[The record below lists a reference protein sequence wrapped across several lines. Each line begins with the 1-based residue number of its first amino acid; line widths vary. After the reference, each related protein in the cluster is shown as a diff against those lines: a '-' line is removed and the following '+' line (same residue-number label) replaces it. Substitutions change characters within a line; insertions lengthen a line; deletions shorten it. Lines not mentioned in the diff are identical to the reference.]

1 MGDPAF
7 DYRHLSLAERLQLVE
22 DIWDSI
28 ADEVRRDPAA
38 LPLTDEQREE
48 LRRRR
53 AAYERDPGA
62 AVPWE
67 QVRARLFERGG

>member
-53 AAYERDPGA
+53 AAYERDPAA

>member
-28 ADEVRRDPAA
+28 ADEVREHPDAFPM
-38 LPLTDEQREE
+38 TEEQRVE
-48 LRRRR
+48 LGRRR
-53 AAYERDPGA
+53 AAYSDDPEA
-62 AVPWE
+62 VVPWE
-67 QVRARLFERGG
+67 EVRSGLFGRGG

>member
-28 ADEVRRDPAA
+28 ADEVRDQPDA
-38 LPLTDEQREE
+38 LPLTAEQRDE
-48 LRRRR
+48 LGRRR
-53 AAYERDPGA
+53 AAYDRDPDA
-62 AVPWE
+62 VVPWE
-67 QVRARLFERGG
+67 DVRKGLLRRGG